1 MAWTERYVDASAVG
15 GGTGTSAADPWTLPE
30 AASNGTA
37 GMRINIKA
45 GTYSLSAQLTQ
56 TANGTASAPI
66 WFRGYKDT
74 IGDLDL
80 KSIGSLTDG
89 TDIPLV
95 LNNSQNIIIDGS
107 QTIVSS
113 MVFDSTG
120 SSSRPTVY
128 HRGFYTLF
136 KNVKVK
142 QATNNLSLNC
152 NGRDFKTYIGCNFV
166 TTGTRSINMFAETG
180 MTSIHFS
187 DCIFQHEGTVS
198 GSWFGAQVGTS
209 QFTNCIFKNLP
220 NGISASVGQS
230 FHINS
235 CTFVDITDD
244 AIRVGSQLN
253 SSSISNSYFANIGGY
268 AVGATS
274 ATAQGLFCI
283 YNNVYQNC
291 AGELESIT
299 ENLQFDAGND
309 SSDLFV
315 DSASSNYALQKSSAG
330 YSRGRHEPT
339 GGYWGVG
346 STDYSDVGAI
356 QHANPLLGILLNSK
370 HPLV

>member
-15 GGTGTSAADPWTLPE
+15 GGTGTSATDPWTLPE
-30 AASNGTA
+30 AVSNGTA

-45 GTYSLSAQLTQ
+45 GTYSLSASISQQ
-56 TANGTASAPI
+56 ADGTVSSPI
-66 WFRGYKDT
+66 WWRGYKNT

-89 TDIPLV
+89 TDIPRILT
-95 LNNSQNIIIDGS
+95 NNNLIIIDGNY
-107 QTIVSS
+107 TILSS
-113 MVFDSTG
+113 IVFDNTG
-120 SSSRPTVY
+120 SSTRRTLY
-128 HRGFYTLF
+128 HRGSYTLA
-136 KNVKVK
+136 KNIKVK
-142 QATNNLSLNC
+142 QVTGEFLLST
-152 NGRDFKTYIGCNFV
+152 GGGDFKTYIGCNFV
-166 TTGTRSINMFAETG
+166 TSGTRTLNMITESASINLA
-180 MTSIHFS
+180 FS

-198 GSWFGAQVGTS
+198 NSWFAVAVGHS

-220 NGISASVGQS
+220 NGISAIYGSY
-230 FHINS
+230 HINN
-235 CTFVDITDD
+235 CTFVDISDD
-244 AIRVGSQLN
+244 AIRVGTQNN

-268 AVGATS
+268 AIGATS
-274 ATAQGLFCI
+274 STAQGLFCI

-291 AGELESIT
+291 TGELESIT
-299 ENLQFDAGND
+299 ENLQFNSGND

-315 DSASSNYALQKSSAG
+315 DSASGNYALQKSSVG

-370 HPLV
+370 HPLA